1 VRQLLQEL
9 FFVRVPLDENTDS
22 ATATELMTSFKD
34 PADMSGKN
42 DHYMVR
48 RALLSGTIYEVNHV
62 HGYHNSADA
71 LSKPT
76 FARPP
81 PNASLA
87 DELRTGRL
95 HTAVVAHTTTAG
107 YHDTPRPGATFS

>member
-1 VRQLLQEL
+1 MRQLLQEL